1 MPKTS
6 YLAAGVLTHLLRD
19 GSFTKLTNLY
29 VSLHT
34 ASPTAAG
41 SHADEL
47 TIGVGGYSR
56 AVIPVDDDEWSTP
69 STVGDYQVSVNEDT
83 ISFGTASDDLG
94 EVTHYG
100 VNDAASA
107 GNMLW
112 YGALET
118 PRTINNGDPIQ
129 IPPGAFQMREG

>member
-6 YLAAGVLTHLLRD
+6 YLAAGVLTHLLRA
-19 GSFTKLTNLY
+19 GTFTKLTNLY

-47 TIGVGGYSR
+47 TIGVGGYAR
-56 AVIPVDDDEWSTP
+56 AVVAVGDAAWSTP
-69 STVGDYQVSVNEDT
+69 STSGDYEVVVNENT
-83 ISFGTASDDLG
+83 LSFGTASTDLG

-100 VNDAASA
+100 INDAATG

-118 PRTINNGDPIQ
+118 PRTIGNGDPIQ
-129 IPPGAFQMREG
+129 IPAGGLLMREG